1 MDSITLTING
11 SIASGRAGMTILDLA
26 REMGIYIPT
35 LCYDASLSSA
45 GACRICLVEEE
56 KTGALLAS
64 CVTPIASGMVIQTNS
79 PRVQESRK
87 MIIKLMLANHP
98 ESCLLCDKGNRCQ
111 LRQIAADLSIGLI
124 DLYKLPN
131 YQGTQEVNPFLKRDL
146 AKCILC
152 GKCVRADQ
160 ELVVEGAIDYWQRGF
175 VAKPATLYDQPLEK
189 SSCTFCGTCV
199 TLCPTGALSEKDKPS
214 LSSALKT
221 FPSICPYCAC
231 GCALSLGTNCSG
243 LVEVEPE
250 PRRKTAN
257 QKALCVK
264 GHYGWD
270 FIKSKERVISPLLK
284 KDGKWQECSWEEAFT
299 LAVDKLKEISKAY
312 GPETWAFFGSSKCTN
327 EENYLFQK
335 LARWGIGTNNVDN
348 GSRIYGPPDPRVFGP
363 DWGWGAMTSPI
374 ADLEEARCILLI
386 GANPAETAPLVAY
399 KIKRAVRFKNGEFIL
414 VDPRWTRLASFAQYW
429 LRPRWGTDG
438 LLILGFLRVILEEKL
453 FDQEHSEHLSGWE
466 EFKKEINFLS
476 LKEIA
481 KETEVEVE
489 IIRDVARTIALKK
502 PLAIVFGNGLWH
514 GENKSFNLR
523 VLQNLCL
530 ITDLFRTSGGIYPL
544 GKESNGQ
551 GARDMG
557 CLPDFL
563 PGYQSLSDDEV
574 RQKFSQVWGKV
585 PPLAKGFNIWE
596 MFGQAQKGTIKGMYI
611 MGENPLRSLPDRHFV
626 ESALKK
632 LNFLIVQDLFLTETA
647 QLAHLILPA
656 ASFAEKEGT
665 MTSAE
670 RRVQLLEKAEEPK
683 GQSLPDWQIL
693 NEILSR
699 LRGTPPFSSWEEVL
713 REINKLVPL
722 YQGITAERLKKESLF
737 WPCLAEQ
744 SPGFANFWQHGF
756 PPSRLWPMSKERTL
770 HDSAEDEWVLIWGG
784 TLFQSGSGTRSSRSP
799 RLRNISSPMVL
810 QINPHEAAKRG
821 LAEGS
826 MVKISS
832 SGRTLVLP
840 IALTKEVPTGILYF
854 PLSRG
859 MSLASELAIFATDL
873 SGDFPF
879 PRSMKV
885 GMERI

>member
-11 SIASGRAGMTILDLA
+11 LIASGRVGMTILDLA

-35 LCYDASLSSA
+35 LCYDPSLSLA

-79 PRVQESRK
+79 PRVVESRK
-87 MIIKLMLANHP
+87 MILKLMLASHP

-111 LRQIAADLSIGLI
+111 LRQIAADLDIGLI
-124 DLYKLPN
+124 DLDKLPN
-131 YQGTQEVNPFLKRDL
+131 YTGTQEVNPFLKRDL

-175 VAKPATLYDQPLEK
+175 AAKPATLYDQPLEK

-221 FPSICPYCAC
+221 FSSICPYCAC

-243 LVEVEPE
+243 VVEVEPE
-250 PRRKTAN
+250 PRRETAN
-257 QKALCVK
+257 GKTLCVK

-270 FIKSKERVISPLLK
+270 FIRSKERLLSPLLK
-284 KDGKWQECSWEEAFT
+284 KEGSWHECSWEEAFT
-299 LAVDKLKEISKAY
+299 LAVDKLKEISQAY
-312 GPETWAFFGSSKCTN
+312 GPEAWAFLGSSQCTN

-335 LARWGIGTNNVDN
+335 LARWGIGTNNIDN
-348 GSRIYGPPDPRVFGP
+348 GSRVYGPPDPGLFGP

-374 ADLEEARCILLI
+374 ADLEKARCILLI

-399 KIKRAVRFKNGEFIL
+399 KIKRAVRFKNGELIL
-414 VDPRWTRLASFAQYW
+414 VDPRWTRLTPLARYW
-429 LRPRWGTDG
+429 VRPRWGTDG
-438 LLILGFLRVILEEKL
+438 LLILGFLRVIWEEKL
-453 FDQEHSEHLSGWE
+453 FDQELGEHLLGWE
-466 EFKKEINFLS
+466 EFKKEIGFLN
-476 LKEIA
+476 LREIA
-481 KETEVEVE
+481 KETEVGVE
-489 IIRDVARTIALKK
+489 IIRDVARAIARQK
-502 PLAIVFGNGLWH
+502 PLAIVFGNGLWQ

-523 VLQNLCL
+523 ALQNLCL
-530 ITDLFRTSGGIYPL
+530 ITDLFRNNGGIYPL

-563 PGYQSLSDDEV
+563 PGYQSLSDEEI
-574 RQKFSQVWGKV
+574 RRKFSQVWGQA

-596 MFGQAQKGTIKGMYI
+596 MFAQAQKGKIKGMYI
-611 MGENPLRSLPDRHFV
+611 MGENPLLALPDKHFV

-632 LNFLIVQDLFLTETA
+632 LDFLIVQDLFLTDTA

-699 LRGTPPFSSWEEVL
+699 LKGTPPLANLREVL
-713 REINKLVPL
+713 SEISKLVPF
-722 YQGITAERLKKESLF
+722 YQGITPERLKKESLF
-737 WPCLAEQ
+737 WPCLTEQ
-744 SPGFANFWQHGF
+744 SPGSPNFWQHVW
-756 PPSRLWPMSKERTL
+756 PPSRLWPMSKERTPQGPG
-770 HDSAEDEWVLIWGG
+770 EDEWVLIWGNS
-784 TLFQSGSGTRSSRSP
+784 LFQGGSGTRSSRSR
-799 RLRNISSPMVL
+799 RLRDISPAMIL
-810 QINPHEAAKRG
+810 QINPQEAARRG
-821 LAEGS
+821 LADGS
-826 MVKISS
+826 MVRIAW
-832 SGRTLVLP
+832 SGRSMVLP
-840 IALTKEVPTGILYF
+840 IALAQEVPAGILF
-854 PLSRG
+854 CPVSRG
-859 MSLASELAIFATDL
+859 KTPASELAVFAADL

-885 GMERI
+885 RMEGI